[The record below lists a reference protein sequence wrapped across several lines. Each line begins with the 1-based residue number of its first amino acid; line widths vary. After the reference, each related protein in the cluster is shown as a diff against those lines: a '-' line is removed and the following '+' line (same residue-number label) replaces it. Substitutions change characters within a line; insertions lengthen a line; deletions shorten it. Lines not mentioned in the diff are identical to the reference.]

1 MDSPI
6 PSPVQE
12 ARKFDATDLAG
23 LKYFKPIQKLLQ
35 ELHGQCSHPNRLL
48 HYDEYVA
55 LLLLYFFNP
64 VLRSLRDI
72 QKISDLKSIAAQFGV
87 HRASLGSLSEAS
99 HVFDPCA
106 LRAIFLE
113 LADQAA
119 VLNGPPRPT
128 GVPSD
133 LAILAADG
141 TLLDA
146 LPKMLWALWLGPHD
160 KAVKVHMQFDILRG
174 APVDME
180 LTDGNGS
187 ETEVLASCLTA
198 KRLYV
203 LDRGYMNY
211 GLYQK
216 IIEAKSSFVARLRG
230 NADGEIVETRPLSVD
245 AKAAGVEADEIIWL
259 GGKKSGACLAQKLRR
274 VKVHVKNP
282 PRHGLKPRL
291 RRVSRKVKSVRVSE
305 EEFDVWLITDRMDL
319 LPEIIAL
326 LYQYRWQIEIFFR
339 WLKCTLGCKH
349 LLAESENGIRL
360 QMYAALIA
368 SLLIILWTGRK
379 PNKSALLMLNLY
391 FQGWADLDELKAS
404 IGKLKPLA

>member
-1 MDSPI
+1 
-6 PSPVQE
+6 
-12 ARKFDATDLAG
+12 
-23 LKYFKPIQKLLQ
+23 
-35 ELHGQCSHPNRLL
+35 
-48 HYDEYVA
+48 
-55 LLLLYFFNP
+55 
-64 VLRSLRDI
+64 
-72 QKISDLKSIAAQFGV
+72 
-87 HRASLGSLSEAS
+87 LSEAS
-99 HVFDPCA
+99 HVFDPNA

-133 LAILAADG
+133 LAIIAADG

-187 ETEVLASCLTA
+187 ETEVLANCLTA
-198 KRLYV
+198 NRLYV

-216 IIEAKSSFVARLRG
+216 IINAKSSFVARLRE
-230 NADGEIVETRPLSVD
+230 NADCEIVESRPLSAD
-245 AKAAGVEADEIIWL
+245 AKAAGVEADEIVWL
-259 GGKKSGACLAQKLRR
+259 GGKKSGACRSQKLRR
-274 VKVHVKNP
+274 VKFHVKNP
-282 PRHGLKPRL
+282 PHHGLKPRMA
-291 RRVSRKVKSVRVSE
+291 RVSRKVKSVRVSE

-339 WLKCTLGCKH
+339 WLKCTLGCRH

-379 PNKSALLMLNLY
+379 PNKGALLMLNLY

>member
-1 MDSPI
+1 MESSHILP
-6 PSPVQE
+6 
-12 ARKFDATDLAG
+12 RKFDAADLGG
-23 LKYFKPIQKLLQ
+23 LKYFKPIQKLLE
-35 ELHGQCSHPNRLL
+35 ELHDHCAHPNRLL
-48 HYDEYVA
+48 HYDEYIA

-64 VLRSLRDI
+64 MLQSLRDL
-72 QKISDLKSIAAQFGV
+72 QKVSDLKSVAAQLGV
-87 HRASLGSLSEAS
+87 RRASLGSLSEAS
-99 HVFDPCA
+99 HVFDPDA

-119 VLNGPPRPT
+119 VLNGPPRPA
-128 GVPSD
+128 GVPAD
-133 LAILAADG
+133 LAVIAADG

-160 KAVKVHMQFDILRG
+160 KAVKVHLQFDILRG

-187 ETEVLASCLTA
+187 ETEVLKNHLAA
-198 KRLYV
+198 GRLYV
-203 LDRGYMNY
+203 IDRGYMNY
-211 GLYQK
+211 SLYQN
-216 IIEAKSSFVARLRG
+216 ILDAKSSFVARLRA
-230 NADGEIVETRPLSVD
+230 NADCQVVERRPLS
-245 AKAAGVEADEIIWL
+245 AESKAAGVEADEVVWL
-259 GGKKSGACLAQKLRR
+259 GGEKTSSRPAQKLRR

-282 PRHGLKPRL
+282 PHHGLKPRMA
-291 RRVSRKVKSVRVSE
+291 RVSRKVKSVRVSE
-305 EEFDVWLITDRMDL
+305 DEFDVWLITDRMDL

-339 WLKCTLGCKH
+339 WLKCTLGCRH

-379 PNKSALLMLNLY
+379 PNKTALLMLNLY

-404 IGKLKPLA
+404 IEKLKPLI